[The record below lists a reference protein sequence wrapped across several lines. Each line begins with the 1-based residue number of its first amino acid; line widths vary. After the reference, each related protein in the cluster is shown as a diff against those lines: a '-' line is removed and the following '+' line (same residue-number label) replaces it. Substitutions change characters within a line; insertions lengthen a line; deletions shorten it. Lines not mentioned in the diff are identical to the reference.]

1 MKSRHRLAVSLW
13 LRVMMLIILTAAAFC
28 YAMFQG
34 GFVSWF
40 LFYAFLPYA
49 LYALLFAL
57 VPLRATAKRTLQQT
71 RLKAGDVLS
80 VDLEIKRTHPFPYV
94 YVMLED
100 APPDTF
106 HLQEQIEM
114 KQMLFPWFRKTW
126 RFTYQ
131 LNDIPRGEHHL
142 TAIRIKTGDMFG
154 FVEKEIIIPLEKK
167 LLVYPKV
174 LDIPVEPAES
184 VSENGGKA
192 VHSWL
197 NEPTHVTTGVREYQ
211 QGDRFAWV
219 DWKTTARRGQ
229 LMTKEFEQNQ
239 AKDLVVFADFTDQA
253 VYETVVSITAS
264 VLQSAVKKGVP
275 SGLVPLGD
283 QHAFRVDQGE
293 LHLQDMLYY
302 LTRVQHQPSRA
313 LEYKPLAASEYQH
326 SGKYVVTGQL
336 QEELAASLFGNRNR
350 KNITVLL
357 VKKAVDRLTTKEKQL
372 ADRLKSSGI
381 RITLLFEDRLH
392 ERTVR

>member
-1 MKSRHRLAVSLW
+1 
-13 LRVMMLIILTAAAFC
+13 MLIILTAAAFC

-57 VPLRATAKRTLQQT
+57 IPLRATAKRTIQQT
-71 RLKAGDVLS
+71 SLKAGDVLS

-94 YVMLED
+94 YVMIED
-100 APPDTF
+100 APPDTL

-126 RFTYQ
+126 RFSYQ
-131 LNDIPRGEHHL
+131 LNDVMRGEHHL
-142 TAIRIKTGDMFG
+142 TAVRIKTGDMFG

-192 VHSWL
+192 VHSWF
-197 NEPTHVTTGVREYQ
+197 NEPAHVTTGVREYQ

-253 VYETVVSITAS
+253 VFETVVSIAAS
-264 VLQSAVKKGVP
+264 VLQTAVKKGVP

-302 LTRVQHQPSRA
+302 LTRVQLQPSRA
-313 LEYKPLAASEYQH
+313 LEYKPLAVSEYQH

-357 VKKAVDRLTTKEKQL
+357 VKKAVDHFTTKEKQL
-372 ADRLKSSGI
+372 VDRLKASGI

>member
-1 MKSRHRLAVSLW
+1 MKSQDRLAVSLW
-13 LRVMMLIILTAAAFC
+13 LRVIMLIILTVAAFC

-40 LFYAFLPYA
+40 LFYAFLPYT
-49 LYALLFAL
+49 LYALLFAV
-57 VPLRATAKRTLQQT
+57 VPLRATAKRTLRHT

-80 VDLEIKRTHPFPYV
+80 VDLEIKRTNPFPYV
-94 YVMLED
+94 YVIIED
-100 APPDTF
+100 DPPYTF

-126 RFTYQ
+126 RFSYQ
-131 LNDIPRGEHHL
+131 LNDIVRGEHHL
-142 TAIRIKTGDMFG
+142 TAVRIKTGDMFG
-154 FVEKEIIIPLEKK
+154 FVEKEVILPLEKK
-167 LLVYPKV
+167 LLIYPKM
-174 LDIPVEPAES
+174 LDLPVESADS
-184 VSENGGKA
+184 VNENGGKA

-197 NEPTHVTTGVREYQ
+197 NEPTNVTTGVREYQ

-239 AKDLVVFADFTDQA
+239 TKDLVVFADFTDEA
-253 VYETVVSITAS
+253 VFETVVSIAAS
-264 VLQSAVKKGVP
+264 VLQTAVKKGVP
-275 SGLVPLGD
+275 AGLVPFGD

-302 LTRVQHQPSRA
+302 LTRVQHQPSRT
-313 LEYKPLAASEYQH
+313 LEYKPLTASEYQYT
-326 SGKYVVTGQL
+326 GKYVITGQL
-336 QEELAASLFGNRNR
+336 HEELAASLFGNRNR

-357 VKKAVDRLTTKEKQL
+357 VKRAVDRFTTKEKQL
-372 ADRLKSSGI
+372 VDRLKASGI
-381 RITLLFEDRLH
+381 RTTVLFEDRLH

>member
-1 MKSRHRLAVSLW
+1 M
-13 LRVMMLIILTAAAFC
+13 
-28 YAMFQG
+28 
-34 GFVSWF
+34 SWF

-57 VPLRATAKRTLQQT
+57 IPLRATAKRTIQQT
-71 RLKAGDVLS
+71 SLKAGDVLS

-94 YVMLED
+94 YVMIED
-100 APPDTF
+100 APPETF

-126 RFTYQ
+126 RFSYQ
-131 LNDIPRGEHHL
+131 LNDVMRGEHHL
-142 TAIRIKTGDMFG
+142 TAVRIKTGDMFG

-192 VHSWL
+192 VHSWF
-197 NEPTHVTTGVREYQ
+197 NEPAHVTTGVREYQ

-253 VYETVVSITAS
+253 VFETVVSIAAS
-264 VLQSAVKKGVP
+264 VLQTAVKKGVP

-357 VKKAVDRLTTKEKQL
+357 VKKAVDHFTTKEKQL
-372 ADRLKSSGI
+372 VDRLKASGI

-392 ERTVR
+392 ERIVR

>member
-1 MKSRHRLAVSLW
+1 MTSRDRFAISLW

-40 LFYAFLPYA
+40 LFYACLPYA

-57 VPLRATAKRTLQQT
+57 VPLRATAKRTLQHT

-80 VDLEIKRTHPFPYV
+80 VDIDIKRTNPFPYV
-94 YVMLED
+94 YVLIED
-100 APPDTF
+100 DPPDTF

-126 RFTYQ
+126 RFSYQ
-131 LNDIPRGEHHL
+131 LDDIVRGEHQL
-142 TAIRIKTGDMFG
+142 TAVRIKTGDMFG
-154 FVEKEIIIPLEKK
+154 FVEKEVILPLEDK
-167 LLVYPKV
+167 LLVYPKL
-174 LDIPVEPAES
+174 LDIPVEPTES
-184 VSENGGKA
+184 VNENGGKA

-197 NEPTHVTTGVREYQ
+197 NEPTNVTTGVREYQ

-239 AKDLVVFADFTDQA
+239 TKDLVVFADFTDEA
-253 VYETVVSITAS
+253 VFETVVSIAAS
-264 VLQSAVKKGVP
+264 VLQTAVKKGVP

-302 LTRVQHQPSRA
+302 LTRVQYQPFRA
-313 LEYKPLAASEYQH
+313 LEYQSLAASEYQH
-326 SGKYVVTGQL
+326 SGKYIITGQL
-336 QEELAASLFGNRNR
+336 QEELVTSLLRHRNK

-357 VKKAVDRLTTKEKQL
+357 VKRAVDRLTTKEKQL
-372 ADRLKSSGI
+372 VDRLKASGI
-381 RITLLFEDRLH
+381 RTTLLFEDRLH